1 MSTTLKNYYGYQPNF
16 LGDTLVVTL
25 PKLTANQQGDL
36 APVAGTTDNVAHYV
50 NYSAVVSKSRKF
62 PYFTASNIDGTLFKK
77 VNRKDNWRKDPRI
90 DEASQWGPELYKA
103 KHSDFDRGHMTKR
116 EDVQWGVTVLD
127 ATNAA
132 DSTFY
137 YTNAVPQHAKL
148 NQRIWADLE
157 DYILHTEAV
166 RDDLRICVFTG
177 PVLSDQDPLFVT
189 PVQNVHLKIPF
200 LFWKVVVFPKSDGKL
215 YRTGFIMGQKSLLEQ
230 NKIVET
236 TPEVPEEF
244 EVQTDESKLFM
255 EFKEADTFQVSIA
268 TIEQLTGLTLPKAAD
283 SYTDPRPI
291 KLVVEEVDLS
301 LEGFE
306 LDPAVQE
313 LGFRIPNLVL

>member
-1 MSTTLKNYYGYQPNF
+1 MSTTLKNYNGFQPNF
-16 LGDTLVVTL
+16 LGADLAVNL
-25 PKLTANQQGDL
+25 PKLTTSQQADL

-50 NYSAVVSKSRKF
+50 NYSAVVSKTRKF

-103 KHSDFDRGHMTKR
+103 KHSDFDKGHMTKR
-116 EDVQWGVTVLD
+116 EDVQWGSTVLD

-157 DYILHTEAV
+157 DYILHTEAI
-166 RDDLRICVFTG
+166 REDLRICVFTG
-177 PVLSDQDPLFVT
+177 PVMTDKDPLFVT
-189 PVQNVHLKIPF
+189 PVKNAHLKLPF

-215 YRTGFIMGQKSLLEQ
+215 YRTGFMMGQKSLLER
-230 NKIVET
+230 NNIVEVVT
-236 TPEVPEEF
+236 EELEEF
-244 EVQTDESKLFM
+244 RPLSDEDKLFM
-255 EFKEADTFQVSIA
+255 EFEEADTFQVNIA
-268 TIEQLTGLTLPKAAD
+268 TIEQLTGLTLPAATD
-283 SYTDPRPI
+283 SYTDTRPT
-291 KLVVEEVDLS
+291 KLVVEEVDLNA
-301 LEGFE
+301 EAFE
-306 LDPAVQE
+306 VDSAVQE